1 MSEEE
6 IKKKEYQK
14 KVVDEVRLIRIL
26 GKDIRGDKKFLVGI
40 TGLKGISWSFANALS
55 KILKIDPNKKISE
68 LSEKEIQQITQ
79 FIKSPKIPS
88 YMMNRRKDYNFGEDK
103 HMIGSDLDMQ
113 KDFDIKR
120 IKKIKSYKGV
130 RHILGQPVRG
140 QRTKSHF
147 RTNRKN
153 KKGGTKVIKGATK

>member
-1 MSEEE
+1 MNEEE
-6 IKKKEYQK
+6 IKNKEK

-26 GKDIRGDKKFLVGI
+26 GKDIRGDKKLFVGI
-40 TGLKGISWSFANALS
+40 TNLKGISWSFANALC
-55 KILKIDPNKKISE
+55 KVLKLDPNKKIAE
-68 LSEKEIQQITQ
+68 LSEKEIQQITE
-79 FIKSPKIPS
+79 FVKSPKIPS
-88 YMMNRRKDYNFGEDK
+88 YLMNRRKDYNFGGDK
-103 HMIGSDLDMQ
+103 HIVGSDLDMQ

-130 RHILGQPVRG
+130 RHIQGQPVRG

-153 KKGGTKVIKGATK
+153 KKGGTKVVKGGSK